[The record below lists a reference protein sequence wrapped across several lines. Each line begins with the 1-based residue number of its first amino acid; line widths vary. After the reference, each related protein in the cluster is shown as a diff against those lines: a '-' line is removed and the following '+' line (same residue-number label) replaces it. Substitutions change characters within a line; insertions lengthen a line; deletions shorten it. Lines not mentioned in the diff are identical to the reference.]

1 MVEMH
6 EMVPG
11 KRFDRYHELGQH
23 VFGEKLGL
31 WVVPQQLMVEV
42 GSSIVYMITGGK
54 YLKKAHDTIWPNYQ
68 EIKLTYFI
76 MIFPSVH
83 FVFSHLPSFNSITAV
98 SLAAG
103 VIYSTIAWVL
113 SWHKGVQPDVQY
125 TSRASTNTGQM
136 FDRFSALGD
145 IAFAFAGHS
154 VALEIQATIPSTPG
168 KPSKKPM
175 WKGVVVA
182 YLAVALCF
190 LPVSFIGYWVFG
202 NKVEDNILLSLE
214 KPRWLVAVANLFVV
228 IHVIGSYQVFAMPVF
243 VIMEA
248 FLVLKMNIQPG
259 QPLRFITRILYVV
272 KGVFFYVRHR
282 VIHIYAYLSCFNKQ
296 HAKLKMP
303 QLFAISLQLPRVM
316 WLAIYKPKKFSLSW
330 LANWQYSRG
339 LNFFSLST
347 DMHYPWRCIDGISPH
362 WSIKADNTT
371 SQGLPVLLL
380 TSLLTKGMLNCSCM
394 LMPMN
399 ISFLFISVPVE

>member
-1 MVEMH
+1 MLPYLGKIGTMGRRAPQA
-6 EMVPG
+6 MVPFVLDSG
-11 KRFDRYHELGQH
+11 PAQIDQILG
-23 VFGEKLGL
+23 
-31 WVVPQQLMVEV
+31 VENISNSGSPICMGSPLLDYCV
-42 GSSIVYMITGGK
+42 G
-54 YLKKAHDTIWPNYQ
+54 A
-68 EIKLTYFI
+68 
-76 MIFPSVH
+76 
-83 FVFSHLPSFNSITAV
+83 FVAQR
-98 SLAAG
+98 
-103 VIYSTIAWVL
+103 
-113 SWHKGVQPDVQY
+113 VQPDVQY

-168 KPSKKPM
+168 KPSRNQCGKE
-175 WKGVVVA
+175 WLLLILLSLCVS
-182 YLAVALCF
+182 YLL
-190 LPVSFIGYWVFG
+190 LVFG

-214 KPRWLVAVANLFVV
+214 KPRWL
-228 IHVIGSYQVFAMPVF
+228 VFAMPVF